1 MLSKWW
7 SNIPN
12 IREAFPVGKKKK
24 KTSILQLD
32 MFSYADIR

>member
-12 IREAFPVGKKKK
+12 IREAFPVGKKR
-24 KTSILQLD
+24 KTSALQLD